1 MNTLSMF
8 ADPVTQR
15 IKRRGPDDYPTWA
28 RHGVIDL
35 GYHGKTLAHIVQGPR
50 THRQRPS
57 MISMAQ
63 FHIQLC
69 GRMSIT
75 GPHGVIDQR
84 ELSGVVGRQILAML
98 ALANG
103 PVGRY
108 ELVDMVWHGQ
118 PTKAVDST
126 VNATLSRLR
135 AAIAAAGGDPNVMTS
150 EQGLIELAGYQFTTD
165 FGNAV
170 TAIDRTMTMLH
181 SGEYGLAWGQAA
193 TTYSITTRT
202 LLPGVENTWVDHR
215 RDQMRHMTNRAL
227 AVVVMAAMGR
237 QRPHDAIF
245 AARELVRHD
254 PHSDRGIQLL
264 VATLLAAGDRGAS
277 RAAVHD
283 WAIRLQSELG
293 VLPDDHTMM
302 SLDAAINR
310 RSNSVIDIAQLIPL
324 TL

>member
-170 TAIDRTMTMLH
+170 TAIDRDRGVAAVGVGVVVSDGDDVITEAADGCGCRA
-181 SGEYGLAWGQAA
+181 SVIEGRIIAANGQAVV
-193 TTYSITTRT
+193 TITAIEISGLRQAI
-202 LLPGVENTWVDHR
+202 V
-215 RDQMRHMTNRAL
+215 
-227 AVVVMAAMGR
+227 AVCVFRNG
-237 QRPHDAIF
+237 
-245 AARELVRHD
+245 
-254 PHSDRGIQLL
+254 
-264 VATLLAAGDRGAS
+264 
-277 RAAVHD
+277 
-283 WAIRLQSELG
+283 
-293 VLPDDHTMM
+293 
-302 SLDAAINR
+302 AINVGVKIVIASLAIEQGILDL
-310 RSNSVIDIAQLIPL
+310 RS
-324 TL
+324 